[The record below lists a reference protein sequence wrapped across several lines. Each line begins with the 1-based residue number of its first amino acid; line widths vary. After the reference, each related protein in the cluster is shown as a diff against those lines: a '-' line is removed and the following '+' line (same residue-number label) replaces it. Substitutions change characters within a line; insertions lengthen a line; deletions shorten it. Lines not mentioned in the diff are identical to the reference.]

1 MEEALRRLNGNLTR
15 DSDPLLQPTAVPKRC
30 AATKRSLK
38 DGVSGGAIMRYRGVR
53 RRPWGRYAA
62 EIRDPQSKER
72 RWLGTF
78 DTAEEAACAYD
89 CAARAMR
96 GVKARTNFVYPT
108 SPTQPAGENIIP
120 SFNYAKSSQP
130 SILGSRQFV
139 SSSSFT
145 NPNLDF
151 NGSSFKNSNSLNMLL
166 LRDYFNSSNSKYSE
180 TSSFNNYNSPS
191 VHDQQMPFNFLN
203 TSSSSTPNDFM
214 GTSSLLNLSCNTTS
228 QATSVNATIVSDIS
242 FKRSSANSTKFE
254 DGFENINSGVSMTT
268 DVSTDEGDFMD
279 FFPTERSDSGLLQEV
294 LNGFFPKPKAAAESL
309 FSPPSVSEVS
319 RIVRQENE
327 SKKSKSFDNEFLGF
341 STDYQRVSPQFDS
354 LNSTSNFFGT
364 EGNCTAPYCSDFQAV
379 NIPAYTSN
387 GVLGDIFHYQEA
399 LNLFAA
405 KVQNA

>member
-1 MEEALRRLNGNLTR
+1 MEEALRRLNGTRSR
-15 DSDPLLQPTAVPKRC
+15 DSDSLLQPTAVPKRC
-30 AATKRSLK
+30 TNSKRSLK
-38 DGVSGGAIMRYRGVR
+38 DAAAASGGGTMRYRGVR

-108 SPTQPAGENIIP
+108 SPTHTAGENLIP
-120 SFNYAKSSQP
+120 SFNYGKSSQP

-139 SSSSFT
+139 SSTSFA

-151 NGSSFKNSNSLNMLL
+151 NGSSFRSSNSLNMLL

-180 TSSFNNYNSPS
+180 TSSFNLPL
-191 VHDQQMPFNFLN
+191 HEQMPLNFLN
-203 TSSSSTPNDFM
+203 SSSSTPNDFM
-214 GTSSLLNLSCNTTS
+214 GSSSLLNLSCNTTS

-242 FKRSSANSTKFE
+242 FKGSSPSSSKF
-254 DGFENINSGVSMTT
+254 DGFENINSGVLTT
-268 DVSTDEGDFMD
+268 GAPSDQADSMD

-294 LNGFFPKPKAAAESL
+294 LHGFFPKPKAAVTPQTTVEFL
-309 FSPPSVSEVS
+309 SPPSVAEVS
-319 RIVRQENE
+319 VGQKNE
-327 SKKSKSFDNEFLGF
+327 AKNNKAPENEFLGF
-341 STDYQRVSPQFDS
+341 SIDYQRVSPQFES
-354 LNSTSNFFGT
+354 LNSTSNFFGI
-364 EGNCTAPYCSDFQAV
+364 EANPTAPYCSDFQAV
-379 NIPAYTSN
+379 NIPANASN
-387 GVLGDIFHYQEA
+387 GILGDIFHYQEA
-399 LNLFAA
+399 LSLFAA